1 MKFRAA
7 DSEQAPLYALRNSA
21 AFVAAALTLAA
32 CGDKLREADRID
44 SAQTPVQTVEN
55 MFAVQTENG
64 TVKQRMESPR
74 MERYDLDTAGVE
86 FFPTGVTVYGYNEE
100 GLLETMITARQGR
113 HVTPKK
119 SSNET
124 WSAFGNV
131 QVRNLI
137 KQETMLTDTIYW
149 DREKSEIYTDCYV
162 QLISPDGMMQGVG
175 MRSDD
180 RARNAVLYNTFDS
193 YGYTSSDT
201 TKTQFDAIN
210 FIGPL
215 LLTEI

>member
-1 MKFRAA
+1 MKFPAA
-7 DSEQAPLYALRNSA
+7 DSEPAPLSAHRNSA
-21 AFVAAALTLAA
+21 AFLAAALLLAA
-32 CGDKLREADRID
+32 CGDKLREADKID
-44 SAQTPVQTVEN
+44 SAQAPVQTVDD

-64 TVKQRMESPR
+64 IVKQRMESPR

-86 FFPTGVTVYGYNEE
+86 FFPVGVTVYGYNEE
-100 GLLETMITARQGR
+100 GLLETMITAKQGR
-113 HVTPKK
+113 HVTPKHSG

-131 QVRNLI
+131 QVCNLI

-149 DREKSEIYTDCYV
+149 DRDKAEIYTDCYV
-162 QLISPDGMMQGVG
+162 QLISPDGMMQGYG

-193 YGYTSSDT
+193 YGYTAGDT

-215 LLTEI
+215 LN